1 MKWLEIQVTT
11 SQEAEEAVTGILYDL
26 GAGGV
31 VIKNPNDVKELAQTS
46 EWDYFDPS
54 LLEEGEEVKIS
65 AYFLITTDIIDKV
78 NFLKERIWELK
89 SFGINVGNVK
99 VEVSE
104 VDEEDWAD
112 SWKKYYKPLKV
123 GKRIVVRPLWEEY
136 SPKEGEIVIDLDPGM
151 AFGTGTHETT
161 KMCLEFLEDI
171 IKPGTVV
178 FDVGCGSGILSIAAS
193 KLGASRVC
201 GADVD
206 EMAVKIARENV
217 KLNGLEN
224 VEIFQS
230 DLLKNF
236 RGKADVIVANI
247 IADAIIRLIP
257 DVLPH
262 IKEGGLFLAS
272 GIVKDRF
279 EEVKERAE
287 EFFEIIDMK
296 EEKEWL
302 SILMKEKG

>member
-65 AYFLITTDIIDKV
+65 AYFLITTDITDKV

-161 KMCLEFLEDI
+161 KMCLQFLEDI
-171 IKPGTVV
+171 VKPGAIV

-193 KLGASRVC
+193 KLGASYVY

-262 IKEGGLFLAS
+262 LKEEGLFLAS
-272 GIVKDRF
+272 GIIKDRF

-302 SILMKEKG
+302 SILMKKKG

>member
-65 AYFLITTDIIDKV
+65 AYFPITADITDKV
-78 NFLKERIWELK
+78 TFLKERILELK

-112 SWKKYYKPLKV
+112 SWKQYYKPLKV
-123 GKRIVVRPLWEEY
+123 GKRIVIRPLWEEY
-136 SPKEGEIVIDLDPGM
+136 SPKGEEIVIDLDPGM

-171 IKPGTVV
+171 IKSGAVV

-193 KLGASRVC
+193 KLGASRVY

-236 RGKADVIVANI
+236 RGEADVIVANI

-262 IKEGGLFLAS
+262 LKEEGLFLAS
-272 GIVKDRF
+272 GIIKDRF

>member
-65 AYFLITTDIIDKV
+65 AYFLITTDITDKV

-136 SPKEGEIVIDLDPGM
+136 SLK
-151 AFGTGTHETT
+151 
-161 KMCLEFLEDI
+161 
-171 IKPGTVV
+171 
-178 FDVGCGSGILSIAAS
+178 
-193 KLGASRVC
+193 
-201 GADVD
+201 
-206 EMAVKIARENV
+206 RE
-217 KLNGLEN
+217 K
-224 VEIFQS
+224 
-230 DLLKNF
+230 
-236 RGKADVIVANI
+236 
-247 IADAIIRLIP
+247 
-257 DVLPH
+257 
-262 IKEGGLFLAS
+262 
-272 GIVKDRF
+272 
-279 EEVKERAE
+279 
-287 EFFEIIDMK
+287 
-296 EEKEWL
+296 
-302 SILMKEKG
+302 